1 MRSEMTIVITR
12 KVTFSALVWL
22 LPCVNE
28 RMSLQIATPVERFVA
43 LFTNV
48 FLLFIMGF
56 LVHGNMFFKVIMIF
70 ARIGTLRALVWLL
83 LCMNERMCLQIGT
96 PVERFVAPL
105 TNIFFDSSVDFL
117 VISKVLPA
125 CKCLGTQVTRY
136 LFGHFHLSPPLCP
149 DFLQ

>member
-48 FLLFIMGF
+48 FLLFISGF

-70 ARIGTLRALVWLL
+70 ARIGTLRALV
-83 LCMNERMCLQIGT
+83 
-96 PVERFVAPL
+96 
-105 TNIFFDSSVDFL
+105 
-117 VISKVLPA
+117 
-125 CKCLGTQVTRY
+125 
-136 LFGHFHLSPPLCP
+136 
-149 DFLQ
+149 